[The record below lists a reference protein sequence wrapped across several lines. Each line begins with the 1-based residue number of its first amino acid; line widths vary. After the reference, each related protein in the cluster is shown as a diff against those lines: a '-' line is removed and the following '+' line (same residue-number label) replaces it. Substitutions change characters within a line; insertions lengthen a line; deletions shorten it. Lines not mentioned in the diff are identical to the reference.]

1 MSTPGVPVVFTARLE
16 GEAVQI
22 VSSGLSDVGRVR
34 TNNEDSFRIVEA
46 LNLFILSDGMGGE
59 AHGDVASAMAV
70 DVIKKYC
77 ESENEHSG
85 ATLLE
90 EVPANTISRTRRLR
104 NSLAQPNFQIY

>member
-1 MSTPGVPVVFTARLE
+1 MSTPGVPLVFTAGLE

-59 AHGDVASAMAV
+59 AHGEVASAMAV
-70 DVIKKYC
+70 DVINRYC
-77 ESENEHSG
+77 ESDKEDSG
-85 ATLLE
+85 ATVLDE
-90 EVPANTISRTRRLR
+90 APSSNISSRTRRLKGAV
-104 NSLAQPNFQIY
+104 AQANFQ

>member
-22 VSSGLSDVGRVR
+22 VSSGLSDVGRVG

-59 AHGDVASAMAV
+59 AHGEVASAMAV
-70 DVIKKYC
+70 DGINKYC
-77 ESENEHSG
+77 ESEKEDSG
-85 ATLLE
+85 ATVLAE
-90 EVPANTISRTRRLR
+90 RQQNIS
-104 NSLAQPNFQIY
+104 